1 MKTMPP
7 ENTRPKKAPAV
18 HTAMDQ
24 FPSKNG
30 ELHIGGLSGG
40 NGNGI
45 GIRQLAAR
53 VGQTP
58 FYAYDRQ
65 LLNDRVAE
73 LRQQLPNEISLHY
86 AMKANPMPAVVQ
98 HFAGL
103 VDGFDLASAAEM
115 QVALDAGMHPDE
127 ISFAGP
133 AKGLH
138 ELTMA
143 VAAGVTVN
151 LESELELER
160 VAQAGEQLG
169 ITPRVAVRINPAFE
183 LKTAGMKMGG
193 VASPFGIDSERVPA
207 VLQRIAELQLNFR
220 GFHLYAGSQNLRS
233 DAVIETHNHTF
244 ALCAELAEHA
254 PGAVHTLNIGG
265 GFGIPYFPGEQR
277 LDLTPVC
284 ENLERLLD
292 EYSVFDD
299 TEIVTE
305 LGRYLVGEAG
315 LYVCEVIDR
324 KESKGEVFLVT
335 NGGLH
340 HHLAASGNFGQ
351 VLRKNYPVAVATQMD
366 SDDKEVVSV
375 VGPLCTPLDLLG
387 KKMLLPKAQPGDLIV
402 VYQSGAYGYTASPR
416 DFLSHPECAQ
426 VLV

>member
-1 MKTMPP
+1 M
-7 ENTRPKKAPAV
+7 N
-18 HTAMDQ
+18 Q
-24 FPSKNG
+24 FPSQNG
-30 ELHIGGLSGG
+30 ELQVG
-40 NGNGI
+40 GI

-58 FYAYDRQ
+58 FYAYDRN
-65 LLNDRVAE
+65 LLSKRVTE
-73 LRQQLPNEISLHY
+73 LRQQLPSDISLHY

-115 QVALDAGMHPDE
+115 QVALDAGMDADE

-133 AKGLH
+133 AKALH
-138 ELTMA
+138 ELKMA

-160 VAQAGEQLG
+160 VFEAGEALG
-169 ITPRVAVRINPAFE
+169 ITPRVAVRINPSFE

-193 VASPFGIDSERVPA
+193 VATQFGIDAERVPD
-207 VLQRIAELQLNFR
+207 VLKRIGELSLNFR

-233 DAVIETHNHTF
+233 EAVIDTHNHTF

-254 PGAVHTLNIGG
+254 PDKVHTLNIGG
-265 GFGIPYFPGEQR
+265 GLGIPYFPGETR
-277 LDLTPVC
+277 LDLEPVS
-284 ENLERLLD
+284 ENLQRLLNERD
-292 EYSVFDD
+292 ILAE

-366 SDDKEVVSV
+366 SDEKEIVNV

-387 KKMLLPKAQPGDLIV
+387 KKMLLPKAQPGDLV
-402 VYQSGAYGYTASPR
+402 AVYQSGAYGYTASPR